1 MMRMEFF
8 LTQDALFLLV
18 GLFLIGALSSL
29 VADKQRQ
36 DGGRLA
42 NALAHGFAA
51 LGSVVGLSM
60 SAAVLL
66 QGRGLA
72 WEFASSFP
80 LLDFAFRIDGMGA
93 FFLGLASFIALLAS
107 MYGYGYQKH
116 SIGSG
121 RLGAFGF
128 FYNLFVGSILLVPIA
143 NHALFFLLV
152 WEVMS
157 LASYFLVVFEREKPE
172 NIRAGFLYFLMTHVG
187 TAFII
192 LACLLA
198 YQATGSFAFDAW
210 REAFGTL
217 PSGIELLILGFAL
230 IGFATKA
237 GLIPLHI
244 WLPEAHPAAPSH
256 VSALMSGIMVKTA
269 LFMLFRFF
277 FDFFQGARVEWGIAF
292 LVIGSVS
299 ALLGILY
306 ANAERDLKRLLAYST
321 VENVGIIMIAFGAGL
336 TLFALGQERVALFAL
351 AAALYHLVN
360 HAVFKSLLFFGAGS
374 LLAATGTRNMER
386 YGGLMRVMPY
396 TAVFFLAGSI
406 AIAALPPFNGFV
418 SEWLTFQVLFAGI
431 IGAPLLVKIVF
442 LFALSALV
450 FTSGLAVACFVKV
463 FGTAFLARPRSTEAT
478 EAKEVSWIMLAPMG
492 MLSATAL
499 ALGLFSS
506 HVLAALTGVVA
517 SIGLTNPMTLR
528 FPFLEIIASRHAFAD
543 VLPIAT
549 VALLLLGALAVV
561 FAIVRF
567 VTRERT
573 VVIGPTWDCGFPLTP
588 RGEITATSFSRS
600 LVTIFR
606 GILRPTKQSTVEY
619 HDDHTRYF
627 IKSVSIETGL
637 RDIYRERLYQPAVT
651 ALHFLADR
659 ARRIQTGN
667 VNMYILYFALT
678 LIGALLWAAHV

>member
-1 MMRMEFF
+1 MEFF
-8 LTQDALFLLV
+8 LTEDVLFLLV
-18 GLFLIGALSSL
+18 GLFLIGALASL
-29 VADKQRQ
+29 VADKQRL
-36 DGGRLA
+36 DGGRMA
-42 NALAHGFAA
+42 NLLAHGFAG
-51 LGSVVGLSM
+51 LGSIVGL
-60 SAAVLL
+60 AIAGVVLF
-66 QGRGLA
+66 QGRGVA
-72 WEFASSFP
+72 WQFASSFP
-80 LLDFAFRIDGMGA
+80 LLDLTFRVDGMGA
-93 FFLGLASFIALLAS
+93 FFLGLASFVVLLAS
-107 MYGYGYQKH
+107 IYGYGYQTH

-128 FYNLFVGSILLVPIA
+128 FYNLFVGSLLLIPIA
-143 NHALFFLLV
+143 NQALFFLLV

-157 LASYFLVVFEREKPE
+157 LASYFLVVFERDKPE
-172 NIRAGFLYFLMTHVG
+172 NVRAGFLYFLMTHFG

-198 YQATGSFAFDAW
+198 YLATGSFSFDDW
-210 REAFGTL
+210 RQAFGTL
-217 PSGIELLILGFAL
+217 PTTIELLILGSAF

-277 FDFFQGARVEWGIAF
+277 FDFFQGARIEWGIAF
-292 LVIGSVS
+292 LVVGAVS

-321 VENVGIIMIAFGAGL
+321 VENVGIIVMAFGAGL

-360 HAVFKSLLFFGAGS
+360 HAIFKSLLFFGAGA
-374 LLAATGTRNMER
+374 LLSSVGTRNMER
-386 YGGLMRVMPY
+386 YGGLMRVMPF
-396 TAVFFLAGSI
+396 TAVFFLVGSL

-431 IGAPLLVKIVF
+431 AGAPLLVKIAF
-442 LFALSALV
+442 LFALSCLV

-463 FGTAFLARPRSTEAT
+463 FGTIFLARPRSEESAT
-478 EAKEVSWIMLAPMG
+478 AKEVSWFMLAPMG
-492 MLSATAL
+492 ILSAAAL

-506 HVLAALTGVVA
+506 HVLAGLTGVVA
-517 SIGLTNPMTLR
+517 SIGLTNPTTLR

-543 VLPIAT
+543 VLPLAT
-549 VALLLLGALAVV
+549 IALLLVAVLAFAFVV
-561 FAIVRF
+561 IQFI
-567 VTRERT
+567 TRERT
-573 VVIGPTWDCGFPLTP
+573 VTIGTTWDCGFPLSS
-588 RGEITATSFSRS
+588 RSEITATSFSRS

-606 GILRPTKQSTVEY
+606 GILRPTRQSTVEY
-619 HDDHTRYF
+619 HDAESRYF

-637 RDIYRERLYQPAVT
+637 HDIYQDRLYRPLVT
-651 ALHFLADR
+651 MLGFLADR
-659 ARRIQTGN
+659 MRRIQTGN
-667 VNMYILYFALT
+667 VNMYILYFAVT
-678 LIGALLWAAHV
+678 LIGVLLWAARV